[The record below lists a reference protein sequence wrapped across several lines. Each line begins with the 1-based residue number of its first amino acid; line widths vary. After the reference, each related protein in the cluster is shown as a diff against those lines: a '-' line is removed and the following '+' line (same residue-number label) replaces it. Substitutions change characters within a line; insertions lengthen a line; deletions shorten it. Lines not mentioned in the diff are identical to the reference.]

1 MKHTLTT
8 AAIAAFALA
17 TPALAHQHK
26 HAKPAKPAMSGM
38 AGMAGMDHSMMMNDP
53 SNPYAKSEMDMH
65 MTMMMAKTGDASEKW
80 TRKMIEHHRGA
91 IAMSRVALAQAS
103 DADTKRMAQ
112 MTIDMQEKDIGEL
125 QGWLRSHGKPA
136 Q

>member
-1 MKHTLTT
+1 MKLNATMAT
-8 AAIAAFALA
+8 LA
-17 TPALAHQHK
+17 TLALTSPALAHQHK
-26 HAKPAKPAMSGM
+26 PMKP
-38 AGMAGMDHSMMMNDP
+38 GMAGMDHGMMMNDP

-65 MTMMMAKTGDASEKW
+65 MRMMAAKAGDVSEKW

-112 MTIDMQEKDIGEL
+112 MTIDMQEKDIAEL

>member
-1 MKHTLTT
+1 MKLTLTI
-8 AAIAAFALA
+8 AAIAALALA
-17 TPALAHQHK
+17 TPALAHEHK

-38 AGMAGMDHSMMMNDP
+38 EGMDHSMMMNDP

-65 MTMMMAKTGDASEKW
+65 MKMMMAKTGDASEKW

-125 QGWLRSHGKPA
+125 QGWLRRHGKPA

>member
-1 MKHTLTT
+1 MKLTLTI
-8 AAIAAFALA
+8 AAIAALALA
-17 TPALAHQHK
+17 TPALAHEHK
-26 HAKPAKPAMSGM
+26 HAKPAKPAMS
-38 AGMAGMDHSMMMNDP
+38 GMAGMDHSMMMNDP

-65 MTMMMAKTGDASEKW
+65 MKMMMAKTGDASEKW

>member
-1 MKHTLTT
+1 MKLTLTI
-8 AAIAAFALA
+8 AAIAALALA
-17 TPALAHQHK
+17 TPALAHEHK

-38 AGMAGMDHSMMMNDP
+38 EGMDHSMMMNDP

-65 MTMMMAKTGDASEKW
+65 MKMMMAKTGDASEKW

>member
-1 MKHTLTT
+1 MKLNFTL

-17 TPALAHQHK
+17 TPALAHEHR

-38 AGMAGMDHSMMMNDP
+38 AGMNHSMMMKDP

-65 MTMMMAKTGDASEKW
+65 MKMMMAKTGDASEKW

-91 IAMSRVALAQAS
+91 IAMSRVALAQAA
-103 DADTKRMAQ
+103 DADTRRMAQ

-125 QGWLRSHGKPA
+125 QGWLGSHGKPA

>member
-1 MKHTLTT
+1 MKLTLTMT
-8 AAIAAFALA
+8 ALA
-17 TPALAHQHK
+17 ALTLAGPVLAHEHK
-26 HAKPAKPAMSGM
+26 PVKP
-38 AGMAGMDHSMMMNDP
+38 GMAGMDHGMMMNDP

-65 MTMMMAKTGDASEKW
+65 MKMMAAKAGDASEKW

-91 IAMSRVALAQAS
+91 IGMSRVALAQAS
-103 DADTKRMAQ
+103 DAETKRMAQ
-112 MTIDMQEKDIGEL
+112 MTIDMQEKDIAEL

>member
-1 MKHTLTT
+1 MKLTYT
-8 AAIAAFALA
+8 IAAIAAFALA
-17 TPALAHQHK
+17 TPALAHEHK
-26 HAKPAKPAMSGM
+26 HAKPAKPAMS
-38 AGMAGMDHSMMMNDP
+38 GMAGMDHSMMMNDP

-65 MTMMMAKTGDASEKW
+65 MKMMMAKAGDASEKW

-125 QGWLRSHGKPA
+125 QGWLSSHGKPA

>member
-1 MKHTLTT
+1 MKLTLTI
-8 AAIAAFALA
+8 AAITAFALA
-17 TPALAHQHK
+17 TPALAHEHK
-26 HAKPAKPAMSGM
+26 HAKPAKPAMS
-38 AGMAGMDHSMMMNDP
+38 GMAGMDHSMMMNDP